1 VYRPGVQGL
10 RAVDASVMPQRVA
23 GNTNAVTITIA
34 EKVARVMRGGD
45 PAAPAL
51 VAFVEPVA

>member
-1 VYRPGVQGL
+1 MQGL